1 MPQNYSNPQPQE
13 NNNAEQNEERF
24 ESDTQKLVRRHLENE
39 DHVITEEEIRNVR
52 VGMSPPPDAPTEE
65 AIRER
70 EEKVADRKTPD
81 ENETAP
87 GEQQATPW
95 DVIQPDA

>member
-1 MPQNYSNPQPQE
+1 MPNEPLNPKPQE
-13 NNNAEQNEERF
+13 GSTKEQNEERF
-24 ESDTQKLVRRHLENE
+24 ESDTQKLVRRHLEDE
-39 DHVITEEEIRNVR
+39 GHVITEEEIRNVR
-52 VGMSPPPDAPTEE
+52 VGMSPPPDEPTEE

-70 EEKVADRKTPD
+70 EERTADRKVPD